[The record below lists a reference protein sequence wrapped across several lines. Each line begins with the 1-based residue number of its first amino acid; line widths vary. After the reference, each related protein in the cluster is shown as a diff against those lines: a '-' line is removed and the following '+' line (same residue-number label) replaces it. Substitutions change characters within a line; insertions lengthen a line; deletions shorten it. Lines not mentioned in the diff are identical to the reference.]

1 MKKIFILGSTGSIG
15 SQALDVISNNKDKF
29 ELVGISCNA
38 SIHKFIEQIL
48 KFKPKFAIME
58 NEALLA
64 AVKSKTV
71 HTGCKFISGK
81 DCYKIAAS
89 EIGEI
94 DCLVSAISTSAGMLP
109 TFEMMKN
116 AKKLAIANKESVV
129 CAGHL
134 LKAIAVENNIE
145 IAPIDSEHNSLYR
158 LISGVIKSDIE
169 RVFLTASGGM
179 FCDKTEKEFQDITLA
194 DAVNHPNWSMGMK
207 NTIDSNSMANKALEI
222 MEAGVL
228 FDLNY
233 KQIDAVIERS
243 SICHGMAEMKDGS
256 VHSFMSKP
264 DMKNHISHAMSGEII
279 DNKLQKID
287 FSEVLNLS
295 FIPIP
300 KHFKPFYLGKWAL
313 KNGIVHQNIF
323 NFANEVAV
331 ERFAAGNLSFYQI
344 GNLIESALAIDFKAG
359 KLENVYDILA
369 LKSEVYNYCFS
380 YKI

>member
-29 ELVGISCNA
+29 ELVGISCNS

-48 KFKPKFAIME
+48 KFKPKFVVME

-64 AVKSKTV
+64 AVKTKTA
-71 HTGCKFISGK
+71 HTGCQFISGK
-81 DCYKIAAS
+81 DCYIEAVN
-89 EIGEI
+89 EIGRI
-94 DCLVSAISTSAGMLP
+94 DCLVSAISTSAGISP
-109 TFEMMKN
+109 TLEMMRYT
-116 AKKLAIANKESVV
+116 KKLAIANKESVV

-134 LKAIAVENNIE
+134 LKNIAFENNIE
-145 IAPIDSEHNSLYR
+145 IVPIDSEHNSLYR
-158 LISGVIKSDIE
+158 LLAGVKKSDIE
-169 RVFLTASGGM
+169 RVLLTASGGM

-279 DNKLQKID
+279 DNKLQRID
-287 FSEVLNLS
+287 FSKSVNLLFS
-295 FIPIP
+295 QIP
-300 KHFKPFYLGKWAL
+300 KYFKPFYLGKWAL
-313 KNGIVHQNIF
+313 KSGIIYNNIF

-331 ERFAAGNLSFYQI
+331 ERFVAGDILFYQI
-344 GNLIESALAIDFKAG
+344 GSLIESALAVDFKAG
-359 KLENVYDILA
+359 KLENVDDILA